1 MSSQMTP
8 RVRPSGSPTSS
19 RPQPLRATVPF
30 QLRAAAGSTPP
41 GGARLAPGSS
51 PSSSST
57 SVPSPAPSV
66 SPPGSRSAFHS
77 VTTSTSSGPGPG
89 EQEAAW
95 RAAPSGER
103 KGSHSASCC
112 TSPVSKA
119 VEKPKSRQTKS
130 CIRRTSSLDTIIGP
144 YLIGQW
150 PRDSDVH
157 SASWENE
164 KATQTPSTWHEIGL
178 KRKNSHKRSASWGSA
193 DQLKEIAKLR
203 QQLQRTKLSKKHG
216 KEKERQSPLHGD
228 HAALGVVQQGPSK
241 FVPIL
246 PANLA
251 ITKLIPRLRNSLE
264 AINQEIEGMFIKEP
278 GDKELLKIME
288 APDGHRAPFPSQ
300 RHSSSSQSEPSPI
313 PLEQTSGYSSPSPYP
328 SPSTSPLY
336 PNGSQEEGPCFI
348 EDVSFFVRDKDSGTS
363 SPLLKYASSPKP
375 NHSYMFKREPP
386 EGCERV
392 TAFEETPYCFA
403 GLTDLQV
410 RTKLLY
416 EQEESIS
423 SIMRMDMEEGKGGTG
438 LRQYYL
444 SKIEELQLIVND
456 KSQNLR
462 RLQAQRNEL
471 NAKVRMLRE
480 ELQLLQE
487 QGSYVGEV
495 VRAMDKKK
503 VLVKVHPE
511 GKFVVDV
518 DKNIDIN
525 DVTPNCRVALRND
538 SYTLH
543 KILPNKV
550 DPLVSLMMVE
560 KVPDSTYEMIGGLDK
575 QIKEIKEVIE
585 LPVKHPELFEALG
598 IAQPKGVLLYG
609 PPGTGKTLLARAV
622 AHHTDCTFIR
632 VSGSELVQKFIGEG
646 ARMVRELFVMAR
658 EHAPSIIFMDEIDS
672 IGSSRLEGGS
682 GGDSEVQRTML
693 ELLNQLDGFEATKN
707 IKVIMAT
714 NRIDILDPA
723 LLRPG
728 RIDRKIEF
736 PPPNEEARLDI
747 LKIHSRKM
755 NLTRG
760 INLRKIAELMP
771 GASGAEV
778 KGVCTEA
785 GMYALRERRVHVT
798 QEDFEMAVAKVMQK
812 DSEKN
817 MSIKKLWK

>member
-1 MSSQMTP
+1 MPAEKMAVDGPEQM
-8 RVRPSGSPTSS
+8 
-19 RPQPLRATVPF
+19 
-30 QLRAAAGSTPP
+30 
-41 GGARLAPGSS
+41 
-51 PSSSST
+51 
-57 SVPSPAPSV
+57 
-66 SPPGSRSAFHS
+66 
-77 VTTSTSSGPGPG
+77 
-89 EQEAAW
+89 E
-95 RAAPSGER
+95 
-103 KGSHSASCC
+103 
-112 TSPVSKA
+112 
-119 VEKPKSRQTKS
+119 
-130 CIRRTSSLDTIIGP
+130 
-144 YLIGQW
+144 
-150 PRDSDVH
+150 
-157 SASWENE
+157 
-164 KATQTPSTWHEIGL
+164 
-178 KRKNSHKRSASWGSA
+178 
-193 DQLKEIAKLR
+193 
-203 QQLQRTKLSKKHG
+203 
-216 KEKERQSPLHGD
+216 
-228 HAALGVVQQGPSK
+228 
-241 FVPIL
+241 
-246 PANLA
+246 
-251 ITKLIPRLRNSLE
+251 
-264 AINQEIEGMFIKEP
+264 
-278 GDKELLKIME
+278 
-288 APDGHRAPFPSQ
+288 
-300 RHSSSSQSEPSPI
+300 
-313 PLEQTSGYSSPSPYP
+313 
-328 SPSTSPLY
+328 
-336 PNGSQEEGPCFI
+336 
-348 EDVSFFVRDKDSGTS
+348 
-363 SPLLKYASSPKP
+363 
-375 NHSYMFKREPP
+375 
-386 EGCERV
+386 
-392 TAFEETPYCFA
+392 
-403 GLTDLQV
+403 
-410 RTKLLY
+410 
-416 EQEESIS
+416 
-423 SIMRMDMEEGKGGTG
+423 MDDGKGGTG

-444 SKIEELQLIVND
+444 SKIEELQLIVNE

-471 NAKVRMLRE
+471 NAKVRLLRE

-525 DVTPNCRVALRND
+525 DVSVLGPWEGTRPLPPGSLELPAPFPAAGMLSSPLLSLQVTPNCRVALRND

-714 NRIDILDPA
+714 NRIDILDSA